1 MLSFF
6 KFLLGLVISS
16 IAIYYWVQFGQSVPT
31 KALPALFKFWFRL
44 LPQLDY
50 IVTALGAYLFLSGAL
65 NSYRRLIL
73 YLNHP
78 SRRHN
83 DDD

>member
-1 MLSFF
+1 MFQFF
-6 KFLLGLVISS
+6 KFLLGLAISS

-31 KALPALFKFWFRL
+31 KALPDLLKFGFRL
-44 LPQLDY
+44 LPHLDY
-50 IVTALGAYLFLSGAL
+50 IVTVLGAYLFLSGAL
-65 NSYRRLIL
+65 NSYRRLVL